1 MPPTRVCV
9 AGMKRF
15 FAPLLAG
22 LLLVTVGCQKTDPR
36 KEPVQAQSPSAL
48 MRWRSMVGTE
58 IKPDE
63 WREFDAM
70 VQEIRLRVTAEK
82 QASGSEAVEAAMR
95 NRINGLSFTDVI
107 ALGYEGR
114 LLRVR
119 PERQETLHAMRMNAE
134 GAGQLEGM
142 KLGAEMERMRQA
154 QAKRLS
160 QLDAQIDEAVKR
172 LKALGKYVDAGDPGV
187 TAPQKK

>member
-1 MPPTRVCV
+1 MMRV
-9 AGMKRF
+9 
-15 FAPLLAG
+15 FAPLLLAF
-22 LLLVTVGCQKTDPR
+22 LMVTAGCQKTDPR
-36 KEPVQAQSPSAL
+36 KEPVQAQSPSAF
-48 MRWRSMVGTE
+48 MRWRSMIGTE
-58 IKPDE
+58 IKADE

-70 VQEIRLRVTAEK
+70 LQEIRLRVTAEK

-95 NRINGLSFTDVI
+95 SRINGLSFSDTI

-114 LLRVR
+114 LQRLR
-119 PERQETLHAMRMNAE
+119 PERQETLNAMRMNAA

-154 QAKRLS
+154 QAKRLA

-172 LKALGKYVDAGDPGV
+172 LNELGKSIDASEPGLL
-187 TAPQKK
+187 APQKK

>member
-1 MPPTRVCV
+1 M
-9 AGMKRF
+9 MRF
-15 FAPLLAG
+15 LTPLLAG
-22 LLLVTVGCQKTDPR
+22 LLLVTAGCQKTDPR
-36 KEPVQAQSPSAL
+36 KEPVQAQSPSAF
-48 MRWRSMVGTE
+48 MRWRSMIGAE
-58 IKPDE
+58 IKADE

-70 VQEIRLRVTAEK
+70 LQEIRLRVTAEK

-95 NRINGLSFTDVI
+95 SRINGLSFIDVI

-114 LLRVR
+114 LLRLR
-119 PERQETLHAMRMNAE
+119 PERQETLSAMRLNAQ

-154 QAKRLS
+154 QAKRLT

-172 LKALGKYVDAGDPGV
+172 LKEIGKYVDAGDPGV
-187 TAPQKK
+187 TVPQKK